1 MSALSP
7 DQWHVLSPY
16 LDRALT
22 LSEEERPRWL
32 AAIREENPTLADQLQ
47 ELLDERRVVAQK
59 AYLEKSPTLPPLSP
73 GLSGQIVGAYRLIS
87 LVGQGGMGAVWLAER
102 SDGRFER
109 KAAVKFLSAA
119 LMGHGGEER
128 FKREGAILGRFSH
141 PNIAELLDAGVT
153 SAGQPYIVLEYVEGE
168 PIDRYC
174 DAHKLDVPE
183 RARLFLNVLSAVAHA
198 HANLIVHRDI
208 KPSNVLVSKNGQVKL
223 LDFGIAKL
231 LEGEGQE
238 GAATL
243 LTREGGSALT
253 PEYAAPEQIMGGL
266 VTTATDVY
274 ALGVLFYLLLSG
286 RHPAGSGPHSAAQM
300 VKAILDTEPPRLS
313 HVVGARAETHAV
325 TANAA
330 KRASSPDKLRRLLQ
344 GDLETIVGKAL
355 KKNPQERY
363 SSVTA
368 MADDLSRYLK
378 NKPISARPDTL
389 TYRATKFVRRN
400 RIAVVLAALVV
411 LSVAAGVIG
420 TSLQARNARRQR
432 DVALRQLDRAEALN
446 EFNEFILSDAS
457 PSGKPFTVNELLAH
471 AAHILSRQKGVS
483 DNRVELMVDVGDQ
496 YSLLEDQAKAHPIL
510 EEAYRLARSLS
521 DPSIRAAASC
531 ALASGL
537 VREGELERAEALFQE
552 GMHELPNDPQ
562 FALARVEC
570 LHRGSEV
577 AQERGA
583 AREGVARMEAAEEIL
598 QRSTS
603 SLDWEQMLILLDLGE
618 AYRMAGQNGRAIPAF
633 EKVSALLTSAGRDE
647 TRTAGVL
654 YNDWG
659 NALAQL
665 GRPLEAERLLRRSLD
680 IQGDIP
686 IVLNNYALSLRM
698 LARLPE
704 AADYS
709 ERAYQEAKRTKD
721 QFTLYR
727 TLQVRTGVYLDQR
740 DFTGAAAMLAE
751 LEPLLRQMFP
761 PGHVML
767 GLLASSKAL
776 LASGKGNSQEGLQ
789 LANEAVSILEGAI
802 KAKGQGSDYLPIILI
817 RRSTI
822 ESESGQPVQ
831 AGTDAERALAQLK
844 AAAQPGTF
852 SSYIG
857 GAYLNLARALQAQGK
872 AAEARAAFRLATE
885 QLEKTVGPD
894 HPDTRTARQ
903 FAEM

>member
-1 MSALSP
+1 MSTLSP

-16 LDRALT
+16 LDQALT
-22 LSEEERPRWL
+22 LSEVERASWL

-47 ELLDERRVVAQK
+47 ELLNEHRVVEQK
-59 AYLEKSPTLPPLSP
+59 AYLEKSPDLPALGQ
-73 GLSGQIVGAYRLIS
+73 GLSGQVVGAYRLIS
-87 LVGQGGMGAVWLAER
+87 LVGQGGMGSVWLAER

-153 SAGQPYIVLEYVEGE
+153 SAGQPFIVLEYVEGE

-174 DAHKLDVPE
+174 DAHKLDVPA
-183 RARLFLNVLSAVAHA
+183 RARLFLDVLSAVAHA

-208 KPSNVLVSKNGQVKL
+208 KPSNVLVSKDGQVKL

-253 PEYAAPEQIMGGL
+253 PEYAAPEQVTGGL

-274 ALGVLFYLLLSG
+274 ALGVLLYLLLSG
-286 RHPAGSGPHSAAQM
+286 QHPAGSRPHSAAEM
-300 VKAILDTEPPRLS
+300 VKAIVDTEPPRLS
-313 HVVGARAETHAV
+313 HVVGPGADTEAV

-330 KRASSPDKLRRLLQ
+330 KRASTPDRLRRLLQ

-363 SSVTA
+363 SSVTS
-368 MADDLSRYLK
+368 MADDLSGYLK
-378 NKPISARPDTL
+378 NEPISARPDTL
-389 TYRATKFVRRN
+389 TYRATKFIRRN
-400 RIAVVLAALVV
+400 RIAVVLATLVV
-411 LSVAAGVIG
+411 LAVAAGIIG
-420 TSLQARNARRQR
+420 TALQARNARRQR
-432 DVALRQLDRAEALN
+432 DVALRQLDRADALN

-496 YSLLEDQAKAHPIL
+496 YSLLEDQAKARPIL
-510 EEAYRLARSLS
+510 EEAYRLSRGLS
-521 DPSIRAAASC
+521 DTSIRAAASC

-537 VREGELERAEALFQE
+537 VRVGELERAEALFQE

-598 QRSTS
+598 QHSTF

-618 AYRMAGQNGRAIPAF
+618 AYRMAGQNGRAIPVF
-633 EKVSALLTSAGRDE
+633 ERVSALLTSAGRDE

-659 NALAQL
+659 SALVQL
-665 GRPLEAERLLRRSLD
+665 GRPLEAERLLRRAID

-704 AADYS
+704 ASDYS
-709 ERAYQEAKRTKD
+709 ERAYKQAKRTKD

-727 TLQVRTGVYLDQR
+727 TLQARTVIYFDQD
-740 DFTGAAAMLAE
+740 DFTRAAAMLAE

-776 LASGKGNSQEGLQ
+776 LASAKGNSQEALQ
-789 LANEAVSILEGAI
+789 LANEAASILEGSI
-802 KAKGQGSDYLPIILI
+802 KAKGQGGDYLPIILI

-822 ESESGQPVQ
+822 EREAGQPVQ
-831 AGTDAERALAQLK
+831 AEADAERALAQLK

-857 GAYLNLARALQAQGK
+857 GAYLNLAKALQAQGK
-872 AAEARAAFRLATE
+872 AAEARAAFRSAAE
-885 QLEKTVGPD
+885 QLEKTVGPG